1 MVEIYSIT
9 YITIIFRVNLKWPLI
24 SSRVLLSITSLKL
37 NKTDPKIITKFVSF
51 YILFRLLNHKSISLY
66 NREGVLPESYD
77 KNQSNMSQGSRKES
91 LVPCYFSLF
100 HPKHHNA
107 DDDKESIVS
116 ETLLRQRICT
126 SWGKPDFLAMIKRLL
141 AKSVYLASSIDFHNI
156 VNLSSIRREQSH

>member
-77 KNQSNMSQGSRKES
+77 KNQSNMS
-91 LVPCYFSLF
+91 
-100 HPKHHNA
+100 
-107 DDDKESIVS
+107 
-116 ETLLRQRICT
+116 
-126 SWGKPDFLAMIKRLL
+126 
-141 AKSVYLASSIDFHNI
+141 
-156 VNLSSIRREQSH
+156 